1 MRLNKW
7 QRELIQLGLDNDAKR
22 AKELQTMYRK
32 LLRSLKSSIKD
43 ISVDEPYWRQIQ
55 RGYFQ
60 TMLDEIAHII
70 RDSGVEVVNYT
81 KNALTIEFERGYDE
95 LFYLA
100 SQEGLELSFNYFP
113 KEVLTQMLYQPLVGE
128 NFSTL
133 LWNNTDEL
141 AQQVTRL
148 LTVGIMQGTTNAK
161 LAQQL
166 AEIVNSDYYKASR
179 IVRTESLRFHSL
191 GQQESY
197 KEANRLGLKA
207 KKQWASVKDSRTR
220 PSHRHLDGQ
229 SVGLEEYFTL
239 DNGGRAL
246 GPRLFGIAGEDINC
260 RCWTVAKFDD
270 TEIATKKPKRLSYS
284 QWKKTLN

>member
-7 QRELIQLGLDNDAKR
+7 QKELIQLGLDNDAKR

-32 LLRSLKSSIKD
+32 LLRSLKSSIKSM
-43 ISVDEPYWRQIQ
+43 SVEEPYWKQIQ
-55 RGYFQ
+55 RGYLQ
-60 TMLDEIAHII
+60 TMLDEVAQII
-70 RDSGVEVVNYT
+70 RDSGVAVVGYA
-81 KNALTIEFERGYDE
+81 KEALTIEFDRGYDE

-113 KEVLTQMLYQPLVGE
+113 KEVLAQMLYQPLVGE

-133 LWNNTDEL
+133 LWQNTNEL
-141 AQQVTRL
+141 SQQVTRL

-197 KEANRLGLKA
+197 KEAARLGIQA

-220 PSHRHLDGQ
+220 PSHRHLDGK
-229 SVGLEEYFTL
+229 SVGLEEHFTL

-260 RCWTVAKFDD
+260 RCWTIATFDD
-270 TEIATKKPKRLSYS
+270 TETATKPKRLSYS